1 MSFGKLYTYPKAPR
15 STMVLFVAKY
25 NKLDV
30 EICNAFPIKVYPEK
44 GGVGEEYLSKFHTG
58 KVPALETA
66 DGFTVYESNAVAWFL
81 AKQDPNTK
89 LCGSG
94 LKEETTVLRWASF
107 TNYELLPPIM
117 AWIGPI
123 IGRVPSS
130 PQILKTCEEACELT
144 IRAIEK
150 EITGKNYLVGDML
163 TLADLFVVSGLARGY
178 QYVRTCLTRNSS
190 SLNTVSEKLLTVS
203 KVFTKSWAEKHP
215 VVHEYYM
222 RVRNDKDGIFD
233 SILGSNIIRDEP
245 GGTYPDYDGL

>member
-1 MSFGKLYTYPKAPR
+1 MSFGKIYTYPKAPR
-15 STMVLFVAKY
+15 STMVLFVAEY

-30 EICNAFPIKVYPEK
+30 EIVNAFPIKIYTEK
-44 GGVGEEYLSKFHTG
+44 GGVGDEYLSKFHTG

-66 DGFTVYESNAVAWFL
+66 DGFCVYESIAVSWFL

-89 LCGSG
+89 LIGAN

-117 AWIGPI
+117 AWINPI
-123 IGRVPSS
+123 IGRAPSS
-130 PQILKTCEEACELT
+130 PEILAKLEEGCELT

-150 EITGKNYLVGDML
+150 EIKGKQYLVGDCL

-178 QYVRTCLTRNSS
+178 QYV
-190 SLNTVSEKLLTVS
+190 
-203 KVFTKSWAEKHP
+203 FTKSWAEKHSI
-215 VVHEYYM
+215 VHDYYM
-222 RVRNDKDGIFD
+222 RIRNDPDGIFD
-233 SILGSNIIRDEP
+233 RILGKQVIRDVA